1 MARDNLNKGRLGEEA
16 AVSFLEKHGYRII
29 ARNFK
34 TKLGEIDIIARD
46 KDTICFIEVKAR
58 SSDKFGL
65 PFEAVTDFKQRK
77 ISKAAIVFLKD
88 KNLLDSL
95 ARFDIVS
102 VWPVESKVELIKNAF
117 ELDPGFTL

>member
-16 AVSFLEKHGYRII
+16 AVSFLRKQGYKII
-29 ARNFK
+29 TRNFK

-65 PFEAVTDFKQRK
+65 PFEAVTSFKQRK

-88 KNLLDSL
+88 KNLLDSP

-102 VWPVESKVELIKNAF
+102 IWPVESKVELIKNAF